1 MKPSILI
8 LYYSQTG
15 QLRSILDSIFSDQKE
30 LCEIDIQEIKPVR
43 KFPFPWKAAQF
54 FDCMPES
61 VLQIPEEIEPIH
73 ITEKNYDLIVLGYQP
88 WFLSP
93 SIPFSSFLKSNQA
106 EFLRNKNIM
115 TVIGSRN
122 MWLNAQE
129 KTKAGLLEK
138 GANLVGNLVFFDKNP
153 NLTSILTII
162 RWTFKG
168 QKEATKRMPEA
179 GVQKKDIEAANRF
192 GNTII
197 QTIKENKV
205 DELHKKLL
213 TQDGVELNPAL
224 VILEKR
230 GIKNFKKFATYIR
243 EKGERGDEARSGR
256 VKLFSRLLFVGVFI
270 LSPISSFTASLAVLF
285 NKNKLMKEVDY
296 FKNITF
302 KEKAI

>member
-15 QLRSILDSIFSDQKE
+15 QLRSILDSIFSGQQTACD
-30 LCEIDIQEIKPVR
+30 IDILEIKPRV
-43 KFPFPWKAAQF
+43 KFPFPWKAAEF

-61 VLQIPEEIEPIH
+61 VLQVSEEIEPIPFS
-73 ITEKNYDLIVLGYQP
+73 EKKYDLIVLGYQP

-93 SIPFSSFLKSNQA
+93 SIPFSSFLKSDA
-106 EFLRNKNIM
+106 AAFLQDKNIL

-129 KTKAGLLEK
+129 KTKEQLIAVNAK
-138 GANLVGNLVFFDKNP
+138 LVGNLVFFDRSP

-179 GVQKKDIEAANRF
+179 GVQKQDIENAKRF
-192 GNTII
+192 GDTIS
-197 QTIKENKV
+197 QCLLQNNLKQ
-205 DELHKKLL
+205 LHEKLL
-213 TQDGVELNPAL
+213 AQDGVELNPAL

-230 GIKNFKKFATYIR
+230 GIKNFRKFAPWIR
-243 EKGERGDEARSGR
+243 EKGERGQEARKGR
-256 VKLFSRLLFVGVFI
+256 VTLFSRLLFVGVFI

-285 NKNKLMKEVDY
+285 NRSKLMKEVDY
-296 FKNITF
+296 FKNIAYR
-302 KEKAI
+302 EKAI